1 MLYLVLLIFIL
12 VVSVFVVKI
21 GALML
26 EMTGMD
32 PEWARFQSLSAFTQ
46 TGFTTS
52 EAEGAVNHPVRRRI
66 ISGLM
71 LSGAASLITLVSVFV
86 STMVRQDTRQ
96 ATASLTIMA
105 VFAIVLWRI
114 AASKRLSAFLH
125 RTVKKRME
133 KMEIVPTTAI
143 EYLLKQSQGYGI
155 VRVLLDDKSP
165 AAGKSLAEL
174 GTTKQDVLVL
184 SIQREENMIA
194 VPKGP
199 DRLRAGDVLLLFG
212 RVDSIARV
220 FLWGVKS

>member
-1 MLYLVLLIFIL
+1 MLYVVLLVFLL
-12 VVSVFVVKI
+12 VVSVLLVKI

-32 PEWARFQSLSAFTQ
+32 PEWARFQALSAFTQ

-86 STMVRQDTRQ
+86 GTMALHDARQT
-96 ATASLTIMA
+96 TISLVAMA
-105 VFAIVLWRI
+105 VAAFILWRI
-114 AASKRLSAFLH
+114 AASRRFSAFLH
-125 RTVKKRME
+125 RTIKKRME
-133 KMEIVPTTAI
+133 KMEIMPTTAM
-143 EYLLKQSQGYGI
+143 EFLVSQNNGYGI
-155 VRVLLDDKSP
+155 VRVLLDERSP
-165 AAGKSLAEL
+165 QVGKTLADL
-174 GTTKQDVLVL
+174 GTIKQDVLVL
-184 SIQREENMIA
+184 SIQRDETMIP

-199 DRLRAGDVLLLFG
+199 ERLLAGDLLLCFG

-220 FLWGVKS
+220 FLWGVEM

>member
-1 MLYLVLLIFIL
+1 MLYLVLLIFLL
-12 VVSVFVVKI
+12 VVSVFLVKI

-32 PEWARFQSLSAFTQ
+32 PEWARFQALSAFTQ

-86 STMVRQDTRQ
+86 GTMALHDTRQ
-96 ATASLTIMA
+96 TTISLVGMA
-105 VFAIVLWRI
+105 IAAFVLWRI
-114 AASKRLSAFLH
+114 AASKRFSAFLH
-125 RTVKKRME
+125 HVVQKRME

-143 EYLLKQSQGYGI
+143 QTLLQENNGYGI
-155 VRVLLDDKSP
+155 VRILLDERSP
-165 AAGKSLAEL
+165 QVGKTLAEV
-174 GTTKQDVLVL
+174 GTIKKDVLVL
-184 SIQREENMIA
+184 SIERDEIMIP

-199 DRLRAGDVLLLFG
+199 DRLLAGDQLLCFG

-220 FLWGVKS
+220 FLWGMET

>member
-1 MLYLVLLIFIL
+1 MLYLALLIFLL
-12 VVSVFVVKI
+12 VVSVFLVKI

-32 PEWARFQSLSAFTQ
+32 PEWARFQALSAFTQ

-66 ISGLM
+66 ISALM

-86 STMVRQDTRQ
+86 STMVLEDARQT
-96 ATASLTIMA
+96 TINLAAMA
-105 VFAIVLWRI
+105 VAAFVLWRI
-114 AASKRLSAFLH
+114 VASKRFSAFLH

-133 KMEIVPTTAI
+133 HMEIVPATAI
-143 EYLLKQSQGYGI
+143 QTLLQQNNGYGI
-155 VRVLLDDKSP
+155 VRVLLDEHSP
-165 AAGKSLAEL
+165 QVGKTLIEV
-174 GTTKQDVLVL
+174 GTIKKDVLVM
-184 SIQREENMIA
+184 SIQRDEIMIP

-199 DRLRAGDVLLLFG
+199 DRLMAGDQLLCFG

-220 FLWGVKS
+220 FLWGVEQ